1 MKILSEMMA
10 SEPSRAE
17 DFAGVSFLLLLS
29 YQDIYI
35 RQQMPMY
42 LIILA
47 GRLAQPTSSVR
58 AKAIRSRLR
67 FEGSTLNEQ

>member
-58 AKAIRSRLR
+58 VKAVRSRLR